1 MVKLLIISV
10 LMKNM
15 EDYNLRILVLL
26 YHCNIYTIFAIFYGT
41 WNYPNGSGRFRTQ
54 AGSTQKQTCYFNIE
68 NDDKLFKFFL
78 RKCIKRSNLKKT
90 DIHFQIEGVQ
100 CRSKNAETF
109 DATAELKSLI
119 KSSTS
124 NIRNGRSQKSTNFS
138 REEFNGNALKKISKM
153 KISFCSMKFIKKKG
167 NEKKKHWQDQNIVIR
182 RLKQETFKQN
192 LSYQRISK
200 NDHLDI

>member
-26 YHCNIYTIFAIFYGT
+26 YHCNIYTIFAIFYGS
-41 WNYPNGSGRFRTQ
+41 WNYPNGPGRFRTQ
-54 AGSTQKQTCYFNIE
+54 AGSTQKQTCYYNIE
-68 NDDKLFKFFL
+68 NDDKFFKFFL
-78 RKCIKRSNLKKT
+78 RKCIKQSNLKKT

-100 CRSKNAETF
+100 IRSKNTETF

-119 KSSTS
+119 KSSAS

-138 REEFNGNALKKISKM
+138 REKFNGNALKKIS
-153 KISFCSMKFIKKKG
+153 
-167 NEKKKHWQDQNIVIR
+167 
-182 RLKQETFKQN
+182 
-192 LSYQRISK
+192 
-200 NDHLDI
+200 